1 MKVAPW
7 IRVIFAIGPSES
19 SVELGSEGEGA
30 VALRSNYSSGESV

>member
-19 SVELGSEGEGA
+19 SVELALEGKGQ
-30 VALRSNYSSGESV
+30 LRG